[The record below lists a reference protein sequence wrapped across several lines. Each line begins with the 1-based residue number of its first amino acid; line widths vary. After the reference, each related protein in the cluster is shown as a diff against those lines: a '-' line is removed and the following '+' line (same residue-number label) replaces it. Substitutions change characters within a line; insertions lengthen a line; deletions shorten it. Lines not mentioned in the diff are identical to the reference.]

1 MIASRCMAARK
12 LTVALAATL
21 GLMAACMAPAA
32 GATALAPGL
41 SNAQGAEF
49 PVTPAL
55 SMTVPPPKFTSNGD
69 QALAAVK
76 RNGTMLALHAH
87 EHPLNLRAMV
97 LNDYEWYIPVTF
109 RGKLVALVVE
119 NRAAHV
125 THVWTGAIA
134 NAPYAQGDYAPLFGH
149 WWILV
154 PFSLLFLVPFV
165 DPRRWRRLVHLD
177 ALVILS
183 WLVSYLLFSQTHLV
197 SAVWLVYPP
206 MLYLLGRM
214 LWVGLRSG
222 GGRVTAAGL
231 SPLLS
236 IRTLA
241 IGLGLLFAARTAIGF
256 ISYNVMDVG
265 YGSVI
270 GAHHI
275 LAGQSIYFADP
286 AHTDT
291 YGPIT
296 YLAYVPFELLFPWH
310 GTWDYLPS
318 AHVASFVFDLVTVVG
333 LVALGRRLRPG
344 QEGLRLGLAMGWAW
358 SACPFTL
365 LGMIM
370 HTNDGLIAMLSVL
383 SLLAFSSP
391 PLRGALLGL
400 AAAAK
405 FAPAALLG
413 LYAGQRDRGVRGV
426 LLCVGAFAVVVV
438 VSIGLYLPPGGLS
451 EFYNHTLHYQFT
463 RSDVF
468 SLWGLHPTLVPLQTA
483 IEVLVVGLCA
493 LVAFVPRHRRSMVE
507 VCALAAAVTLAVQL
521 PAKHWFY
528 YYIIWFLPFALVAL
542 LAQEPVTTSPVEDR
556 TAVVSELELERV
568 PVAV

>member
-1 MIASRCMAARK
+1 MVM
-12 LTVALAATL
+12 
-21 GLMAACMAPAA
+21 
-32 GATALAPGL
+32 
-41 SNAQGAEF
+41 
-49 PVTPAL
+49 
-55 SMTVPPPKFTSNGD
+55 GD
-69 QALAAVK
+69 Y
-76 RNGTMLALHAH
+76 G
-87 EHPLNLRAMV
+87 
-97 LNDYEWYIPVTF
+97 WYIPVSF
-109 RGKLVALVVE
+109 KGKLVALVVE

-125 THVWTGAIA
+125 THAWTGAIA

-183 WLVSYLLFSQTHLV
+183 WLVSYLLFSHTHLV

-222 GGRVTAAGL
+222 GGRVTAPGL

-236 IRTLA
+236 LRTLA
-241 IGLGLLFAARTAIGF
+241 IGLGSLFAARTAIGF
-256 ISYNVMDVG
+256 ISRDVMDVG

-318 AHVASFVFDLVTVVG
+318 AHVASFVFDLVTVIG
-333 LVALGRRLRPG
+333 LVMLGRRLRPG
-344 QEGLRLGLAMGWAW
+344 REGWRLGLAMGWAW

-383 SLLAFSSP
+383 SLLAFTSP

-413 LYAGQRDRGVRGV
+413 LYAGQRDRGLRGV
-426 LLCVGAFAVVVV
+426 LLCVGAFALVVV
-438 VSIGLYLPPGGLS
+438 VSIGLYLPTGGLS
-451 EFYNHTLHYQFT
+451 EFYNRTLHYQFT

-468 SLWGLHPTLVPLQTA
+468 SIWGLHPTLAPLQTG
-483 IEVLVVGLCA
+483 IEVMVVGLCA
-493 LVAFVPRHRRSMVE
+493 VVAFVPRHRRSMIE

-528 YYIIWFLPFALVAL
+528 YYIIWFLPFVLVAL
-542 LAQEPVTTSPVEDR
+542 LAPEPVTTAPVEDR
-556 TAVVSELELERV
+556 TAVALELELERV